1 MPSTYS
7 PSLRIELIGTGEQS
21 GTWGNTTNTNLGSL
35 IEQAITGVTTVDVTA
50 GDVTLTSFN
59 GAVDQARGAVLI
71 VNGTNSVTRNVIIPN
86 STKTYI
92 VTNNTSQ
99 NVGIKTSSGTALTC
113 SPITQTT
120 LYCDGSNN
128 VYGASISN
136 STYQSITNPLVTGIR
151 ETITV
156 SATASTGSINF
167 DTLTQAILYYTTN
180 ATGNFQLNFRGNS
193 GTTLNS
199 LMSTGQSFSTT
210 FMATQGGTAYY
221 NTAVSVDGTS
231 VTPKWQNGTAPSAGN
246 VNSVDLYTYVIIKTA
261 AATFSIFAS
270 QTKFA

>member
-35 IEQAITGVTTVDVTA
+35 IEQAIAGVTTVDVTA

-59 GAVDQARGAVLI
+59 GAVDQARGAVLV

-113 SPITQTT
+113 APITQTT

-136 STYQSITNPLVTGIR
+136 TTYQSITNPLVTGIR
-151 ETITV
+151 ETVTV
-156 SATASTGSINF
+156 SATAATGAIVFYTLNQAVGYYTSNAAGNWTINF
-167 DTLTQAILYYTTN
+167 TGN
-180 ATGNFQLNFRGNS
+180 AT
-193 GTTLNS
+193 TTLNS

-210 FMATQGGTAYY
+210 FMVTQGATPYY
-221 NTAVSVDGTS
+221 NTGVYVDGTL
-231 VTPKWQNGTAPSAGN
+231 VTPKWQNGTAPSSGN
-246 VNSVDLYTYVIIKTA
+246 ANSVDMYTYVIIKTGSG
-261 AATFSIFAS
+261 TFSVFAS